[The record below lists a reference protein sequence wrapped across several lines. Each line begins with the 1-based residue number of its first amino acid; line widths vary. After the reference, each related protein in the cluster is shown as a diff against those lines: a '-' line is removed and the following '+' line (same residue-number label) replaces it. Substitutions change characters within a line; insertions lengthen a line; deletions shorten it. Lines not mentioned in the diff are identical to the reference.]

1 MRKKAQLTW
10 WLPLRCPK
18 QVSCE
23 EPGPLSPRPHP
34 PRLPPSLRPHCR
46 PHLRCSPTLS
56 GSPPG
61 GESCPTWLG
70 PGTMA
75 GGEVSVRVIHTW
87 GSFLPSR
94 PQAAAVGGGKG
105 RAFGIWTELRLH
117 ILTFRFHKIKMNL
130 SYSTLWL
137 RWTAWFVPSPP
148 PAPNSSHSLSGY
160 SHPPASESRQLVP
173 RRSEEDRAMARQP
186 LFKSEVRG
194 SDATRVQDSW
204 VVGQGRTLSSN
215 QSSHAPHLVPG
226 PDPWVPHPGRNMST
240 CKHI

>member
-1 MRKKAQLTW
+1 MPVFSAWPRCVGGLGVMRKRAQLTW

-23 EPGPLSPRPHP
+23 GPGPLSPRPHP

-46 PHLRCSPTLS
+46 PHLRCSPTVS

-61 GESCPTWLG
+61 GESCPAWLG

-75 GGEVSVRVIHTW
+75 GSGVSVRVIHTW

-105 RAFGIWTELRLH
+105 TAFGIWTELRLH

-137 RWTAWFVPSPP
+137 FGQLGLC
-148 PAPNSSHSLSGY
+148 PAL
-160 SHPPASESRQLVP
+160 
-173 RRSEEDRAMARQP
+173 P
-186 LFKSEVRG
+186 LLP
-194 SDATRVQDSW
+194 
-204 VVGQGRTLSSN
+204 TLSIRLAGTPIP
-215 QSSHAPHLVPG
+215 QHLSPG
-226 PDPWVPHPGRNMST
+226 S
-240 CKHI
+240 